1 MYVFTFYRELFG
13 GEAEYTSFF
22 FFACLEISCV
32 KDQRPHLGLCREQSG
47 PI

>member
-1 MYVFTFYRELFG
+1 MYVFTFYKELIG
-13 GEAEYTSFF
+13 AKAEYTC

-32 KDQRPHLGLCREQSG
+32 KDQRPLLGLCREQSG